1 MNNNSWFKKE
11 NPFQT
16 VIGFGGGAT
25 GFGAYSSSAS
35 TVYVDDVFSTYL
47 YRGNANL
54 TKINDVANGIKLGTG
69 QAGASVYFNG
79 TDDQIDYSDE
89 TAYDFGSGDFT
100 IECWIKS
107 KQTTSGYYTA
117 LGQWNT
123 HTSPDYGWAIRY
135 ASIDIGTGWS
145 FFYSTTGSNYITT
158 MGSDISDGAWHHV
171 AVCRSGTSLR
181 TFTDGT
187 LITTRTTSDTFT
199 TSGETFK
206 LGGQGTPGSSNY
218 FNGRLSN
225 VRIIKGTALYT
236 ANFTPPTEALTN
248 VNNTIFLGCQSAID
262 SITPTVS
269 PSSTTTHTGNP
280 QPASVGPFTGTGS
293 ARGGAIITKARTAG
307 DPWGFYNTIAG
318 PTKVL
323 TTNANPYDTNAAGTE
338 MLSFNN
344 SGFSLGT
351 NSNNAPNTNAQDIA
365 SFTFGLQKGF
375 FDLVTYTGNGSTQN
389 ISHSLGSVPGMIWIK
404 CTSNSNSWYVYHKE
418 LGATKYLML
427 NYNNAVATQTWF
439 MNDTSPTSSQFSVGS
454 SANVNGS
461 GYEYIAYVFAGGES
475 SAATARSVD
484 FDGTGDYL
492 TVAGPGSL
500 GTSTDFTME
509 CWVYFDSI
517 SGTQR
522 VFSVNEGSNAAEYTM
537 IRIHGGQWQVY
548 IGGSGGYWES
558 YAGAPPRGQWTHV
571 ALVRNGTNNAFYVNG
586 NLKVSNTNSHSVT
599 ITTLV
604 VAGGYGSENVDG
616 KISNAR
622 FVNGTAVY
630 TSSFKPP
637 TEPLT
642 SITNTTLLCCN
653 NSSTTGKTTGGTIT
667 ANGDPTASIDSPF
680 DDTDGFKFGADS
692 DNLEGI
698 IKTGSYTGNGSSTGP
713 EINCGWEP
721 QWLLFKNTADTEN
734 WFTYDS
740 MRGIVTSGDDEKLA
754 VNSNDAASDHDR
766 LELTPTGFKLTD
778 GDGNLNGSN
787 DEIIYMAIRRPD
799 PLVGKPPA
807 AGVNAFAMDVGNSQ
821 TIVPN
826 FYSSFPVAF
835 GFYREFASTHDWYTG
850 ARLAGANYWRT
861 DASNAESG
869 MTGMDYDTNVGW
881 TRSSGG
887 SALQA
892 WMWKRGPGFDTVTYT
907 GGGSG
912 DTIPHNLNAVPEM
925 MWVKNRSAAQS
936 WAVYHKG
943 LNGGTNPEQY
953 YQMLNSGLGTG
964 SLGTESNRWN
974 DTAPTSTHF
983 SVGGSNNTGNG
994 GDDYIAMLFASAN
1007 DAEGNP
1013 ISKVG
1018 YYTGD
1023 DSSDGSKAITT
1034 GFEPRFIIIKSSSNE
1049 ENWFVLDSLRGLG
1062 TGINDRALYLN
1073 TTDAQGNAN
1082 LVDTS
1087 ATGFSLR
1094 SGGGGIN
1101 ANGYQ
1106 YIYYA
1111 HA

>member
-16 VIGFGGGAT
+16 VIGYGGGAT
-25 GFGAYSSSAS
+25 GFQYHSSSAS
-35 TVYVDDVFSTYL
+35 AVYVDDVYKTYL
-47 YRGNANL
+47 YVGNSNL
-54 TKINDVANGIKLGTG
+54 NKINDVANGIKLGTG

-135 ASIDIGTGWS
+135 ASQDIGTGWS

-248 VNNTIFLGCQSAID
+248 VTNTIFLGCQSAID

-269 PSSTTTHTGNP
+269 PSSSTTHTGNP

-323 TTNANPYDTNAAGTE
+323 STNSNPYDTNAAGTE

-427 NYNNAVATQTWF
+427 NHNNAVATQTWF
-439 MNDTSPTSSQFSVGS
+439 MNDTAPTSSQFSVGN

-475 SAATARSVD
+475 SAATANSVD
-484 FDGTGDYL
+484 FDGSGDYL
-492 TVAGPGSL
+492 TTNSSSDYTPGTSDFTLEYWYNPDENAVDFLVDASAGSEVWATYCNSSGLHKYRVAGTDRIVSTSSL
-500 GTSTDFTME
+500 LP
-509 CWVYFDSI
+509 
-517 SGTQR
+517 
-522 VFSVNEGSNAAEYTM
+522 
-537 IRIHGGQWQVY
+537 GQWHHIAV
-548 IGGSGGYWES
+548 
-558 YAGAPPRGQWTHV
+558 
-571 ALVRNGTNNAFYVNG
+571 VRI
-586 NLKVSNTNSHSVT
+586 SNTVT
-599 ITTLV
+599 MYINGIPE
-604 VAGGYGSENVDG
+604 GGTYNDTNDYTFNHLHIGRRSSDGAHEYNG
-616 KISNAR
+616 KISNLR
-622 FVNGTAVY
+622 FVVGTGVY
-630 TSSFKPP
+630 TSAFRPP

-642 SITNTTLLCCN
+642 NITNTKLLCCN
-653 NSSTTGKTTGGTIT
+653 SSSVTGATVGTIT
-667 ANGDPTASIDSPF
+667 SNGDPTASADSPF
-680 DDTDGFKFGADS
+680 DDTDGFKFGGDS

-698 IKTGSYTGNGSSTGP
+698 IKTGSYIGNGSSTGP

-721 QWLLFKNTADTEN
+721 QWLLFKNTADAEN

-740 MRGIVTSGDDEKLA
+740 MRGIVLGDDEKLSMP
-754 VNSNDAASDHDR
+754 SNDAASDHDR
-766 LELTPTGFKLTD
+766 LELTSTGFKLTD

-807 AGVNAFAMDVGNSQ
+807 AAVNAFAMDYGNAST
-821 TIVPN
+821 TIPA
-826 FYSSFPVAF
+826 FDSGFPVDF
-835 GFYREFASTHDWYTG
+835 GLLKRP
-850 ARLAGANYWRT
+850 
-861 DASNAESG
+861 
-869 MTGMDYDTNVGW
+869 
-881 TRSSGG
+881 G
-887 SALQA
+887 SALDWTA
-892 WMWKRGPGFDTVTYT
+892 TSRLEGPNYVVPNLSDAETAGSAYVWDSNMGYTAVSWADSNLLSWMWKRGPGLDVVTYT
-907 GGGSG
+907 GGGTG
-912 DTIPHNLNAVPEM
+912 DIIPHNLNAVPEM
-925 MWVKNRSAAQS
+925 IWVKNRTAAQS

-974 DTAPTSTHF
+974 NTAPTSTHF

-994 GDDYIAMLFASAN
+994 GDNYVAMLFASAN
-1007 DAEGNP
+1007 DADGNP
-1013 ISKVG
+1013 ISKLG

-1023 DSSDGSKAITT
+1023 DTNDGSKAITT
-1034 GFEPRFIIIKSSSNE
+1034 GFQPRFIIIKSSSNE

-1101 ANGYQ
+1101 ADGYQ